1 MKTNFRYIIA
11 IIVGAMAMTTSC
23 LKEDILPENTSKDGY
38 ITLDLKISVPDM
50 SLVSTKAV
58 DPDGGGVQNITLF
71 CFDQYGLFVSTLSA
85 DVTPAS
91 SGISLTGTFKAEVPE
106 HVKTVHL
113 VGNQNLSYFAE
124 GNYTGKSEVEVMSS
138 LQASAGRMIYWA
150 CRSVSE
156 LQPGTTVQLLRN
168 QARFTVKV
176 DENVNFVEN
185 GWVVTNTSAFG
196 TVAPYNGGFVA
207 PTVDNPFVTLPEDQ
221 TRLKSYYDVRVIDTE
236 YYFETEN
243 THENPVDIIIKGAK
257 RGEEE
262 LYYRVSLLDSEGEPV
277 HIMRNHDYQINIVGD
292 LSYGQK
298 TFSEALN
305 ASATNNIWVSVSDDV
320 RKVFD
325 TERTLEVDQ
334 TYVVVSEEQ
343 IDNPSTYNL
352 TYSISRKDENGNP
365 VALTSA
371 DKPEVYWLD
380 GNNVA
385 QHAFTHNFTES
396 SGEGQLIISFLP
408 MGDLQ
413 KREGTLVVKY
423 GRLYRNI
430 KVITVKEQVFTPAW
444 ITTNIYG
451 GAAHE
456 NVTMMFTIPETCPQ
470 ELFPM
475 NVLVSVNEM
484 DVRTESG
491 MSLPTIIKGQE
502 GYGEDNGIGYKYV
515 LTVENAG
522 VQRVYLETSL
532 IHEVSEFVEVTVEAP
547 HFESLT
553 KVATF
558 QEMTDTR
565 ILIHNL
571 RKYVA
576 ATPADEYIY
585 YYLVP
590 QKIHAEVEFETHL
603 GQVVSAA
610 PSDPAAG
617 VTLTDPDGDVTHYQ
631 YIAPN
636 MDFTDDQN
644 GYNVDEFLLYSQNL
658 EHNHHKPAGTAYFFD
673 FYKNLD
679 PANWDS
685 TGGSVLGFLRNTNQ
699 TAGQGAVYHLR
710 TTKPKADEVIRIA
723 SNVKGAPSVT
733 TGTAGDLA
741 VMKTYKPDV
750 CTGTGRHKSCVF
762 ELVTFEPFY
771 FAATVNGVGTIDRT
785 GNPAAAD
792 NISFSYEPGASVD
805 IEFDVTSF
813 TSSMKDE
820 RGNLLGADQQV
831 SVDPFGTS
839 FMVYIDAPMLE
850 IDEARRGNLSSD
862 KFYYDDTK
870 GVFVYV
876 VDADR
881 ASERQFGSATA
892 LVEDNSSVD
901 YLGNVLG
908 SDKQAGERKS
918 LPFKTSTIVSEGKIV
933 ISSDHEKV
941 VFYDKTFVV
950 TNDLITGTIRYGQAG
965 SEGTVVP
972 AGAFVPFEVLPT
984 YNRIGAM
991 TIGQGGQYQ
1000 LHLRKE
1006 YKYNWNTDDVKLQF
1020 VEVVEENGQSVERIY
1035 EKSYTSLAEFYAD
1048 KNILLTPK
1056 E

>member
-1 MKTNFRYIIA
+1 MKTNFRYFVA
-11 IIVGAMAMTTSC
+11 VIVGAMAMTTSC
-23 LKEDILPENTSKDGY
+23 LKEDFILENTGRDGY
-38 ITLDLKISVPDM
+38 VTLDIKISVPDM
-50 SLVSTKAV
+50 KQVATKAV

-91 SGISLTGTFKAEVPE
+91 SGVSLTGSFKAEVPE

-150 CRSVSE
+150 RKAVSE
-156 LQPGTTVQLLRN
+156 LQPGTTVHLLRN
-168 QARFTVKV
+168 QARFSV
-176 DENVNFVEN
+176 DVEEGVDFVEN
-185 GWVVTNTSAFG
+185 GWVVMNTNAFG
-196 TVAPYNGGFVA
+196 TVAPYNGEFVA
-207 PTVDNPFVTLPEDQ
+207 PSVSNPFVTKPEDE
-221 TRLKSYYDVRVIDTE
+221 TRLNSFYDVRVIDIE

-243 THENPVDIIIKGAK
+243 THENPVDIIIKGSQN
-257 RGEEE
+257 GGEE
-262 LYYRVSLLDSEGEPV
+262 LYYRVSLLDDKGEPV
-277 HIMRNHDYQINIVGD
+277 HIMRNHDYKINIVGE

-298 TFSEALN
+298 TFNEALS

-325 TERTLEVDQ
+325 NERTLEVDQ
-334 TYVVVSEEQ
+334 TYVVVGEEE

-352 TYSISRKDENGNP
+352 TYSVSRRDASGNP

-408 MGDLQ
+408 MGEQQ

-430 KVITVKEQVFTPAW
+430 KVITVKKQQFTPAW

-451 GAAHE
+451 GAANE
-456 NVTMMFTIPETCPQ
+456 NVTMMFNIPETCPQ

-475 NVLVSVNEM
+475 DVLISVNEM

-502 GYGEDNGIGYKYV
+502 GYGQDNGIGYKYV
-515 LTVENAG
+515 LTVEGTG

-532 IHEVSEFVEVTVEAP
+532 IHEVSDYVQVSIEAL

-558 QEMTDTR
+558 QETTDTR

-603 GQVVSAA
+603 GQVVANA
-610 PSDPAAG
+610 PADPAAG
-617 VTLTDPDGDVTHYQ
+617 VTLTNPNGESTHYQ
-631 YIAPN
+631 FVYPTL
-636 MDFTDDQN
+636 DFTDDQN

-658 EHNHHKPAGTAYFFD
+658 EHNHHKPAGTSYFFD
-673 FYKNLD
+673 FYKDLD
-679 PANWDS
+679 PSNWDL
-685 TGGSVLGFLRNTNQ
+685 TGGRVLGFLRNTNH
-699 TAGQGAVYHLR
+699 AAERGAAFHLR
-710 TTKPKADEVIRIA
+710 TTTPKANEVVRIA

-762 ELVTFEPFY
+762 ELATFEPFY
-771 FAATVNGVGTIDRT
+771 FAATVNGVGTIDPKN
-785 GNPAAAD
+785 NPTVTD
-792 NISFSYEPGASVD
+792 NLSFSYEPGTAVD
-805 IEFDVTSF
+805 IEFDITSF

-820 RGNLLGADQQV
+820 RGNLLSADQQV

-839 FMVYIDAPMLE
+839 FLVYIDAPMLE
-850 IDEARRGNLSSD
+850 IDEARRGGLSAD
-862 KFYYDDTK
+862 KFYYDSNK
-870 GVFVYV
+870 AVFVYV
-876 VDADR
+876 VDESR
-881 ASERQFGSATA
+881 AVERGFGSAEA
-892 LVEDNSSVD
+892 LVADAADVD
-901 YLGNVLG
+901 YLGNGLP
-908 SDKQAGERKS
+908 SDKQSGERKS
-918 LPFKTSTIVSEGKIV
+918 LPFKTKTIVSEGKITIRSEQDKV
-933 ISSDHEKV
+933 I
-941 VFYDKTFVV
+941 FYDKTFNV
-950 TNDLITGTIRYGQAG
+950 TNELITGTIRYGETG
-965 SEGTVVP
+965 TEGKVVP

-991 TIGQGGQYQ
+991 TIGQNGQYE

-1006 YKYNWNTDDVKLQF
+1006 YKYNWNTDDVKLQY
-1020 VEVVEENGQSVERIY
+1020 VEVLEENGQSVEKIY
-1035 EKSYTSLAEFYAD
+1035 EKSYTSLAELYAD